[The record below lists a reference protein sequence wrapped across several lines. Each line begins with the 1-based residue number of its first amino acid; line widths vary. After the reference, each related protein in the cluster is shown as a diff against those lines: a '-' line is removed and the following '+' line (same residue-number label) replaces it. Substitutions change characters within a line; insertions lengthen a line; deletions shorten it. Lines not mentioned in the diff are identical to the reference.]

1 MTADTR
7 SLMVP
12 KLRFAE
18 FRDAGDWMTK
28 ILGNQGGFLSSLTGK
43 TAKDFD
49 TGDATFIPYMN
60 VFSNTFT
67 NIFDLR
73 SVNVGSDESQSAV
86 AKGDVFFTISSEVP
100 EEAGMSSVLLEE
112 IGNCYLNSFCALFR
126 FDDGKSPNPVFLGYL
141 LRSTLAR
148 AHLSRGAQ
156 GATRYNIPKA
166 TFRSLPLQLPSGA
179 EQQKI
184 ADCLGSLDDLIA
196 AEGRKLEALR
206 QHKQGLMQQLF
217 PQAGETV
224 PQLRF
229 PEFEDAGPWE
239 QLTIDEAAELK
250 NGYAFKSDT
259 YVESG
264 DFQIVTIG
272 NVQEGRLDLESTK
285 SITTLP
291 RDIQN
296 HQILKPA
303 DILVSMTGNVG
314 RVCLVPV
321 DGLLLNQRVGK
332 LIPRRIDHDFFFQML
347 NRKEFRSAMQLA
359 AAGGAQGNVS
369 AGGIK
374 SFVFARPVDPKEQRG
389 IADCL
394 STLDTQIA
402 AQVRKLDALRQHKQG
417 LLQQLFPSTEGT

>member
-1 MTADTR
+1 MTAYKP
-7 SLMVP
+7 SHLVP
-12 KLRFAE
+12 KLRFPE
-18 FRDAGDWMTK
+18 FREAGEWEER
-28 ILGNQGGFLSSLTGK
+28 L
-43 TAKDFD
+43 
-49 TGDATFIPYMN
+49 
-60 VFSNTFT
+60 V
-67 NIFDLR
+67 
-73 SVNVGSDESQSAV
+73 
-86 AKGDVFFTISSEVP
+86 GDVFKVTRGEVLAMPLVRDSRSNETPFPVYSSQTKNRGLAGYYSEYLYEDAITWTTDGANAGDVNYRTGKFYCTNVCGVLINNDGQANLCTAELINSVSRQHVSFVGNPKLMNGVMSKIAVP
-100 EEAGMSSVLLEE
+100 
-112 IGNCYLNSFCALFR
+112 F
-126 FDDGKSPNPVFLGYL
+126 
-141 LRSTLAR
+141 
-148 AHLSRGAQ
+148 
-156 GATRYNIPKA
+156 PK
-166 TFRSLPLQLPSGA
+166 PA

-224 PQLRF
+224 PRLRF

-239 QLTIDEAAELK
+239 QLTIDEAADFK
-250 NGYAFKSDT
+250 NGYAFKSET

-285 SITTLP
+285 SIATLP

-347 NRKEFRSAMQLA
+347 SRNEFRSAMQLA
-359 AAGGAQGNVS
+359 AAGGAQRNVS
-369 AGGIK
+369 AGEIK
-374 SFVFARPVDPKEQRG
+374 SFAFARPVDPKEQRG

-394 STLDTQIA
+394 SPLDTQIA

-417 LLQQLFPSTEGT
+417 LLQHLFPSLDGQ

>member
-1 MTADTR
+1 MTADKP
-7 SLMVP
+7 SNLVP
-12 KLRFAE
+12 KLRFPE
-18 FRDAGDWMTK
+18 FRDMPEWEPRQLSEVLDYEQPGKYIVEDTDYQDTGTPVLTANKGFVLGHTADTDGIYDNVPAIIFDDFTTDTKYVDFAFKVKSSAIK
-28 ILGNQGGFLSSLTGK
+28 ILTSRR
-43 TAKDFD
+43 D
-49 TGDATFIPYMN
+49 
-60 VFSNTFT
+60 
-67 NIFDLR
+67 
-73 SVNVGSDESQSAV
+73 DEL
-86 AKGDVFFTISSEVP
+86 KLLFEL
-100 EEAGMSSVLLEE
+100 MSR
-112 IGNCYLNSFCALFR
+112 IR
-126 FDDGKSPNPVFLGYL
+126 FDSTQHKRYYISQYQHLEIALPN
-141 LRSTLAR
+141 R
-148 AHLSRGAQ
+148 
-156 GATRYNIPKA
+156 
-166 TFRSLPLQLPSGA
+166 A
-179 EQQKI
+179 EQQKV

-196 AEGRKLEALR
+196 AEGRKLDALR

-217 PQAGETV
+217 PQPGETV
-224 PQLRF
+224 PRLRF

-239 QLTIDEAAELK
+239 QLTIDEAADLK

-259 YVESG
+259 YIESG

-285 SITTLP
+285 SIATLP

-332 LIPRRIDHDFFFQML
+332 LIPCRIDHDFFFQML
-347 NRKEFRSAMQLA
+347 NRDKFRSAMQLA

-369 AGGIK
+369 AGEIK
-374 SFVFARPVDPKEQRG
+374 SFVFARPVDPREQRG

-417 LLQQLFPSTEGT
+417 LTQQLFPSLEAESR